1 MKTPALSTALALAS
15 FALAQN
21 QFLTL
26 LEFGPTGN
34 SELTTFTTTV
44 TDAVAVP
51 IGTNGGETTYAL
63 VETESSGS
71 NAPTPVTSQTW
82 VVSASGWRNLGTDY
96 PIDCHFT
103 ASGEGACEIVDVE
116 SDSTTTFT
124 TTVTQ
129 TGVPLANIVVPISAS
144 SAGSLGV
151 PLKLL
156 SVVVAGITT
165 GIVSICW

>member
-26 LEFGPTGN
+26 PEFGPTGN

-144 SAGSLGV
+144 SAGSVGV

-156 SVVVAGITT
+156 SVVVAGIMA
-165 GIVSICW
+165 GVVSVCW